1 MKGSLG
7 SKITSGLAWIV
18 VIASFVLSYQMSKN
32 PAPVS
37 ENQELELPSIFS
49 LFGGAHPKEFLEHY
63 RDPFFGIS
71 LEDWIPTIMC
81 ILVGFVLI
89 SFSLWAT
96 RRMEKIPRGSQAF
109 AEILVEGLYNF
120 LGEMLGPYTR
130 RYFGFLGTLF
140 LYILLMNLMGLI
152 PLLHSPTNRI
162 NVTLSMALPVFIFY
176 NFEGI
181 RIRGLKYF
189 KHFIDPLFMA
199 PLMLPIHLIGE
210 LVRPI
215 SLSVRLFG
223 NLTGEDLTIA
233 LLVIMTPF
241 LFGFIPVPVHLIM
254 VFMALLF
261 STIQATIF
269 TLLSTIYLSE
279 AIGAQGDDHH

>member
-1 MKGSLG
+1 MKGSLR

-32 PAPVS
+32 PAPAT
-37 ENQELELPSIFS
+37 EHQELELPSFFH
-49 LFGGAHPKEFLEHY
+49 LLGGAHPKEFLEHY
-63 RDPFFGIS
+63 HDPVFGVS

-81 ILVGFVLI
+81 ILVGFVLV

-96 RRMEKIPRGSQAF
+96 RRLEKIPRGSQAF
-109 AEILVEGLYNF
+109 AEIVVEGLYNF

-162 NVTLSMALPVFIFY
+162 NVTLSMALPVFVFY
-176 NFEGI
+176 NFEAV

-189 KHFIDPLFMA
+189 KHFAEPLFMA

-254 VFMALLF
+254 VLMALLF

>member
-1 MKGSLG
+1 MKGSLR
-7 SKITSGLAWIV
+7 SKTTTGLTWIV
-18 VIASFVLSYQMSKN
+18 VIASFVLSYQMNKN
-32 PAPVS
+32 PAPAS
-37 ENQELELPSIFS
+37 EHQELELPSFFH
-49 LFGGAHPKEFLEHY
+49 LLGGAHPKEFLEHY
-63 RDPFFGIS
+63 HDPVFGVA

-81 ILVGFVLI
+81 VLVGMVLVG
-89 SFSLWAT
+89 FSLWAT
-96 RRMEKIPRGSQAF
+96 RRMEKVPRGAQAF

-140 LYILLMNLMGLI
+140 LYILLMNLMGLV

-162 NVTLSMALPVFIFY
+162 NVTLSMALPVFVFY
-176 NFEGI
+176 NIEGI
-181 RIRGLKYF
+181 RIKGIKYF
-189 KHFIDPLFMA
+189 KHFVEPLFMA

-210 LVRPI
+210 LVRPV

-241 LFGFIPVPVHLIM
+241 LFGFIPVPVHLVM

-279 AIGAQGDDHH
+279 AIGAQGDNH

>member
-1 MKGSLG
+1 MKGSLR
-7 SKITSGLAWIV
+7 SKITTGLTWIV
-18 VIASFVLSYQMSKN
+18 VIASFVLSYQMNKN
-32 PAPVS
+32 PAPAS
-37 ENQELELPSIFS
+37 EHQELELPSFFH
-49 LFGGAHPKEFLEHY
+49 LLGGAHPKEFLEHY
-63 RDPFFGIS
+63 HDPVFGVA

-81 ILVGFVLI
+81 VLVGMVLVG
-89 SFSLWAT
+89 FSLWAT
-96 RRMEKIPRGSQAF
+96 RRMEKVPRGAQAF

-140 LYILLMNLMGLI
+140 LYIFLMNLMGLV

-162 NVTLSMALPVFIFY
+162 NVTLSMALPVFVFY
-176 NFEGI
+176 NIEGI
-181 RIRGLKYF
+181 RIKGIKYF
-189 KHFIDPLFMA
+189 KHFVEPLFMA

-210 LVRPI
+210 LVRPV

-241 LFGFIPVPVHLIM
+241 LFGFIPVPVHLVM

-279 AIGAQGDDHH
+279 AIGAQGDNH

>member
-1 MKGSLG
+1 MKGSLR
-7 SKITSGLAWIV
+7 SKVITGLAWIV
-18 VIASFVLSYQMSKN
+18 VIGSFVLSYQMSQH
-32 PAPVS
+32 PVH
-37 ENQELELPSIFS
+37 EEHEELELPSFLHILGGEHPHAF
-49 LFGGAHPKEFLEHY
+49 LAQKDPVFGV
-63 RDPFFGIS
+63 S
-71 LEDWIPTIMC
+71 LEEWIPTIMS
-81 ILVGFVLI
+81 ILVGVVLVC
-89 SFSLWAT
+89 FSLWAT
-96 RRMEKIPRGSQAF
+96 RRMEKVPRGPQAF
-109 AEILVEGLYNF
+109 AEIVVEGLYNF

-130 RYFGFLGTLF
+130 RYVAFFGTLF
-140 LYILLMNLMGLI
+140 LYILLMNLFGLI

-162 NVTLSMALPVFIFY
+162 NVTLSMALPVFVFY

-181 RIRGLKYF
+181 RIKGVKYF

-210 LVRPI
+210 FVRPV

-233 LLVIMTPF
+233 MLVMMTPF
-241 LFGFIPVPVHLIM
+241 LFGFIPVPIHVLM
-254 VFMALLF
+254 VIMALLF

-279 AIGAQGDDHH
+279 AIGAQGDDH

>member
-1 MKGSLG
+1 MKGSLR
-7 SKITSGLAWIV
+7 SKITTGLGWIV
-18 VIASFVLSYQMSKN
+18 VIASFVLSFKMRN
-32 PAPVS
+32 EPGP
-37 ENQELELPSIFS
+37 EHQELELPSFFH
-49 LFGGAHPKEFLEHY
+49 LLGGEHPKEFLEHY
-63 RDPFFGIS
+63 HFMGVS

-81 ILVGFVLI
+81 ILVGLVLVG
-89 SFSLWAT
+89 FTLWST
-96 RRMEKIPRGSQAF
+96 RRMDRVPRGAQAF
-109 AEILVEGLYNF
+109 AEIVVEGLYNF
-120 LGEMLGPYTR
+120 LAEMLGPYTR
-130 RYFGFLGTLF
+130 RYLGFLGTLF

-152 PLLHSPTNRI
+152 PLLHSPTNKI
-162 NVTLSMALPVFIFY
+162 NVTLSMALPVFVFY
-176 NFEGI
+176 NFEAI

-189 KHFIDPLFMA
+189 KHFAEPLFMA

-210 LVRPI
+210 FVRPV
-215 SLSVRLFG
+215 SLSIRLFG

-233 LLVIMTPF
+233 LLVIMAPF

-254 VFMALLF
+254 VLMALLF

>member
-1 MKGSLG
+1 MKGSLR
-7 SKITSGLAWIV
+7 SKITTGLAWIV

-32 PAPVS
+32 PAPS
-37 ENQELELPSIFS
+37 LEHQELELPSFLH

-63 RDPFFGIS
+63 HDPVFGVA

-81 ILVGFVLI
+81 IMIGLLLVG
-89 SFSLWAT
+89 FSLWAT
-96 RRMEKIPRGSQAF
+96 RRMERVPRGSQAF
-109 AEILVEGLYNF
+109 AEIVVEGLYNF

-130 RYFGFLGTLF
+130 RYIGFLGTLF
-140 LYILLMNLMGLI
+140 LYILLMNLWGLV
-152 PLLHSPTNRI
+152 PLLHSPTNKV
-162 NVTLSMALPVFIFY
+162 NVTLSMALPVFVFY
-176 NFEGI
+176 NFEAV
-181 RIRGLKYF
+181 RIRGIKYF
-189 KHFIDPLFMA
+189 KHFAEPLFMA

-210 LVRPI
+210 FVRPI

-233 LLVIMTPF
+233 LLVILTPF
-241 LFGFIPVPVHLIM
+241 LFGFIPVPVHLLM
-254 VFMALLF
+254 LLMALLF

-279 AIGAQGDDHH
+279 AIGAQGDNH

>member
-1 MKGSLG
+1 MN
-7 SKITSGLAWIV
+7 
-18 VIASFVLSYQMSKN
+18 KN
-32 PAPVS
+32 PAPAS
-37 ENQELELPSIFS
+37 EHQELELPSFFH
-49 LFGGAHPKEFLEHY
+49 LLGGAHPKEFLEHY
-63 RDPFFGIS
+63 HDPVFGVA

-81 ILVGFVLI
+81 VLVGMVLVG
-89 SFSLWAT
+89 FSLWAT
-96 RRMEKIPRGSQAF
+96 RRMEKVPRGAQAF

-140 LYILLMNLMGLI
+140 LYILLMNLMGLV

-162 NVTLSMALPVFIFY
+162 NVTLSMALPVFVFY
-176 NFEGI
+176 NIEGI
-181 RIRGLKYF
+181 RIKGIKYF
-189 KHFIDPLFMA
+189 KHFVEPLFMA

-210 LVRPI
+210 LVRPV

-241 LFGFIPVPVHLIM
+241 LFGFIPVPVHLVM

-279 AIGAQGDDHH
+279 AIGAQGDNH

>member
-1 MKGSLG
+1 MKGSLR
-7 SKITSGLAWIV
+7 SKITTGLTWIV
-18 VIASFVLSYQMSKN
+18 VIASFVLSYQMNKN
-32 PAPVS
+32 PAPAS
-37 ENQELELPSIFS
+37 EHQELELPSFFH
-49 LFGGAHPKEFLEHY
+49 LLGGAHPKEFLEHY
-63 RDPFFGIS
+63 HDPVFGVA

-81 ILVGFVLI
+81 VLVGMVLVG
-89 SFSLWAT
+89 FSLWAT
-96 RRMEKIPRGSQAF
+96 RRMEKVPRGAQAF

-140 LYILLMNLMGLI
+140 LYILLMNLMGLV

-162 NVTLSMALPVFIFY
+162 NVTLSMALPVFVFY
-176 NFEGI
+176 NIEGI
-181 RIRGLKYF
+181 RIKGIKYF
-189 KHFIDPLFMA
+189 NHFVEPQFMA
-199 PLMLPIHLIGE
+199 LMLPIHLIGE
-210 LVRPI
+210 LVRPV

-241 LFGFIPVPVHLIM
+241 LFGFIPVPVHLVM

-279 AIGAQGDDHH
+279 AIGAQGDNH

>member
-1 MKGSLG
+1 MKGSLR

-18 VIASFVLSYQMSKN
+18 VIASFVLSFQMSRN
-32 PAPVS
+32 PAPAN
-37 ENQELELPSIFS
+37 EHQELELPSIFH

-63 RDPFFGIS
+63 HDPLFGIT

-81 ILVGFVLI
+81 ILVGFVLVG
-89 SFSLWAT
+89 FSLWST

-109 AEILVEGLYNF
+109 AEIVVEGLYNF

-130 RYFGFLGTLF
+130 RYLGFLGTLF

-162 NVTLSMALPVFIFY
+162 NITLSMALPVFVFY
-176 NFEGI
+176 NFEAI

-189 KHFIDPLFMA
+189 KHFAEPLFMA

-210 LVRPI
+210 FVRPI

-254 VFMALLF
+254 VLMALLF

-279 AIGAQGDDHH
+279 AIGAQGEDHH